1 MLKFHMPFLGI
12 EEEKAV
18 LDTLRSCNLA
28 GAGVKSQLLED
39 YICKKLGVKYALTV
53 NSGTS
58 ALELAMMVLGVK
70 PGDEVIMPSFTF
82 VSTANAVL
90 RSGGMPV
97 FVDIRENDFNIDP
110 SKIEPAITKRTKA
123 IIVVH
128 YAGVGCDMDKIMALA
143 KKHRL
148 FVVEDAA
155 HAVGAKYRGKY
166 LGTIAD
172 IGCFSFH
179 QTKNIACGEGGAFVT
194 QNNKIFNKAEIMRE
208 KGTDRSRF
216 LRKEIDK
223 YTWIDCG
230 SSFIMSDLLS
240 AIALE
245 QFKKLGAIN
254 KKRAENAAYLLK
266 KLRPLEKAGKL
277 VLPRPDKKCLT
288 NWHIFAILVAEPLRD
303 WVLSALKAEG
313 IEATFHFIPLH
324 SSPFVRKTLKMRYS
338 LPVTENV
345 SRRII
350 RLPIYPQLKKS
361 DMDDIA
367 NALSKALNHKKEK

>member
-148 FVVEDAA
+148 VVVEDAA